1 MYALLLS
8 LIYLAFIS
16 LGLPDSLLGA
26 AWPIMQQSFDVPLSQ
41 VGLVTMTISASTIL
55 SSLMSERVT
64 KKFGTGVVTVVSV
77 FLTAVA
83 LLGFSFTTSF
93 RMLLV
98 WAIPYGLG
106 AGAIDAAMNNYVA
119 LHYNSRHMS
128 WLHCFWGVG
137 ALISPYVMSY
147 ALTYATWPVG
157 YQAVGVVQLVIG
169 LLLLISL
176 PLWRIHKQPE
186 EKGGGTKI
194 LGLRGALS
202 IPGVLPLVLGFFC
215 YCAAEATC
223 MFWTCSYLVEVRA
236 FPEETAAA
244 LASLF
249 YIGMTVGRFLAG
261 FIADRAGDR
270 AMIRMGTGLAILGF
284 VLILLPIPSHGLALA
299 GFLLAGLGC
308 SPIYPSIIHTAPV
321 CFGAKNSQ
329 AIIGIQMAF
338 AYAGSTFMS
347 PLFGL
352 LAEHVAMELLPVYL
366 LVFFGFMTLMLEK
379 TYRITRKTP

>member
-1 MYALLLS
+1 MYTLLLS

-26 AWPIMQQSFDVPLSQ
+26 AWPIMQQNFDVPLSQ
-41 VGLVTMTISASTIL
+41 VGLVTMLISGSTIL
-55 SSLMSERVT
+55 SSLMSERMT
-64 KKFGTGVVTVVSV
+64 KKFGTGAVTVVSV

-93 RMLLV
+93 WMLLF

-106 AGAIDAAMNNYVA
+106 GGAIDAAMNNYVA

-137 ALISPYVMSY
+137 ALISPYVMSF

-157 YQAVGVVQLVIG
+157 YQTVGGVQMVIG

-176 PLWRIHKQPE
+176 PLWKINKQPAE
-186 EKGGGTKI
+186 IAENTEI
-194 LGLRGALS
+194 LGLKGALA

-215 YCAAEATC
+215 YCSAEATC
-223 MFWTCSYLVEVRA
+223 MFWTCSYLVEVRS

-249 YIGMTVGRFLAG
+249 YIGMTGGRFLSG
-261 FIADRAGDR
+261 FIADRAGDKT
-270 AMIRMGTGLAILGF
+270 MIRVGTSIAILGF
-284 VLILLPIPSHGLALA
+284 LLILLPLPGHGFALA

-308 SPIYPSIIHTAPV
+308 APIYPSIIHTAPV

-338 AYAGSTFMS
+338 AYTGNTFMS

-352 LAEHVAMELLPVYL
+352 IAQHVSMKLLPVYL
-366 LVFFGFMTLMLEK
+366 LVFFGVMTLLLEK
-379 TYRITRKTP
+379 TYRITRR